1 MLLGIAT
8 VAAVLATSQSA
19 GEVRQ
24 VCNWIWVLYGVDIVV
39 AWIGAAIWPSECLDE
54 LGRLSS
60 VWPVISSNSLGSS
73 SALVALVALARLVS
87 RKQGKSGGAWYMLL
101 LSAGLITVMRCQ
113 TRN

>member
-73 SALVALVALARLVS
+73 SALVALVALARLGS
-87 RKQGKSGGAWYMLL
+87 RHEGESWRAWYMLL
-101 LSAGLITVMRCQ
+101 LAARRITLVASQ
-113 TRN
+113 TR